1 MTNPKEKPKIL
12 FVCMANATRSQMAEG
27 WARHLAPEV
36 WDVYSAG
43 LHPVGQLSSRTV
55 KAMAEAGVDIS
66 RQWSKG
72 IDAWPGITFDYVVIL
87 DDSVK
92 KACPDFPEGTQVIH
106 KHFPDPTCILGTDDQ
121 VMIAFE
127 KVRGMIKA
135 FVETLPETMGLT
147 EHD

>member
-1 MTNPKEKPKIL
+1 MTNPKERPKIL

-27 WARHLAPEV
+27 WARRLAPDV

-43 LHPVGQLSSRTV
+43 LHPVGQISSRTV

-72 IDAWPGITFDYVVIL
+72 IDAGPGITFDYVVIL
-87 DDSVK
+87 DHHVK
-92 KACPDFPEGTQVIH
+92 KACPRFAKGTRVIH
-106 KHFPDPTCILGTDDQ
+106 QHFPDPTSIIGTDDQ

-127 KVRGMIKA
+127 KVRDMIKA
-135 FVETLPETMGLT
+135 FVETLPETLGLEKT
-147 EHD
+147 